1 MNKRQI
7 SSKKRQV
14 QRPVIKYTTNF
25 HNVISSVMRHRPGW
39 VNGREEDEK
48 KVKGVDISKNTD
60 NSNGT

>member
-48 KVKGVDISKNTD
+48 KVKGDENRD